1 MGEVMNDVKGW
12 HELALRLGYIQ
23 EENMLR
29 I

>member
-1 MGEVMNDVKGW
+1 MGEVMNVVKGW
-12 HELALRLGYIQ
+12 HELTLRLGYIQ